1 MAKNI
6 WQRVPLPGIFS
17 RGHTMVPDPKTS
29 KEPVRSLSFP
39 SVLLVAAAAFL
50 LFAVCGARTSYAES
64 NVLEDPFSRFVRIER
79 RISQDATNLTP
90 HLAIVREHADPSIP
104 ADVWVPGELLTQM
117 KVPVRLAAEKNAY
130 AIRVEKP
137 AAALGIPALATLAPN
152 ALDLR
157 FRARSDDGKLYVN
170 LTGLERVTGLAYAF
184 TPGDVLTVG
193 TLSLMSAYTEPIVRQ
208 PVPSAPGGRF
218 NLVWDHVAGDNADLS
233 AEETLPAVSVI
244 SPTWFALIDETGRV
258 NSGADVSYVES
269 AHAKGY
275 QVWGLVSN
283 GFNKERTR
291 KFLADRKA
299 QDTFIANMLAH
310 AEIYGL
316 DGINIDFESV
326 DNKDASRLTAFVRR
340 FAQEGRTLG
349 LMFSIDVTV
358 PSKWS
363 ACYERG
369 TLAEIVDYMAVM
381 TYDEHWRT
389 SPKAGSTA
397 SIPWVSAGLDR
408 TLSEVPPNKL
418 LLGVPFY
425 TREWQ
430 ETKGKNGKVSL
441 KSRALSMAS
450 VDSVIAETG
459 AQKQWLGAT
468 GQHYV
473 EYSQEGAR
481 FRIWVE
487 DESSMALR
495 LELVKKRG
503 LAGAAFWRKG
513 FETPEIWETIEGA
526 ER

>member
-1 MAKNI
+1 M
-6 WQRVPLPGIFS
+6 RPLFS
-17 RGHTMVPDPKTS
+17 PP
-29 KEPVRSLSFP
+29 
-39 SVLLVAAAAFL
+39 VLLLSLTAFL
-50 LFAVCGARTSYAES
+50 VFAAICAKASFAAGD
-64 NVLEDPFSRFVRIER
+64 VLDDPFSRLVQIER
-79 RISQDATNLTP
+79 RISPDATNMTP
-90 HLAIVREHADPSIP
+90 HLAIIREHADPSIP
-104 ADVWVPGELLTQM
+104 PDVWVPGELLTQM
-117 KVPVRLAAEKNAY
+117 KVPVRLDEEKGTY
-130 AIRVEKP
+130 AIRVDKP
-137 AAALGIPALATLAPN
+137 AMTLDVPALLDLAPA

-157 FRARSDDGKLYVN
+157 FRAKSDDGRLYVN

-184 TPGDVLTVG
+184 TPEDVLTVG
-193 TLSLMSAYTEPIVRQ
+193 TLRLMSAHSGQVTRQ
-208 PVPSAPGGRF
+208 PRPSAPGGHF

-233 AEETLPAVSVI
+233 AEETLSAVSVI
-244 SPTWFALIDETGRV
+244 SPTWFALMDESGRV
-258 NSGADVSYVES
+258 SNRADVSYVEA

-291 KFLADRKA
+291 KLLADRKG

-326 DNKDASRLTAFVRR
+326 DNDDASRLTAFVRR
-340 FAQEGRTLG
+340 FAQAGRSQG
-349 LMFSIDVTV
+349 LLFSIDVTV

-363 ACYERG
+363 SCYERG
-369 TLAEIVDYMAVM
+369 KLSEIVDYMAVM
-381 TYDEHWRT
+381 TYDEHWRS
-389 SPKAGSTA
+389 SPRAGSTA
-397 SIPWVSAGLDR
+397 SLPWVSAGLDR
-408 TLSEVPPNKL
+408 TLAQVPPHKL

-430 ETKGKNGKVSL
+430 ETKGKNGKASL

-459 AQKQWLGAT
+459 AQKRWLADK
-468 GQHYV
+468 GQNYV
-473 EYSQEGAR
+473 EYSKDGAR

-495 LELVKKRG
+495 LELAKKRG

-513 FETPEIWETIEGA
+513 FETPEIWRTIEGA
-526 ER
+526 AR